1 MSEDTIVLDRD
12 DRYKMLGA
20 QNLNGI
26 TCFLNA
32 TLFAMFCRSDSC
44 FDKLL
49 YSALDGAVGRFA
61 TMVRLWVNML
71 RSGWF
76 ISSDIVAVSTFVDR
90 AYGSKY
96 ARTWRSVGGRWPG
109 WISSKMPLN
118 VIFTWC
124 TGPWESI

>member
-12 DRYKMLGA
+12 NRYKMLGA

-49 YSALDGAVGRFA
+49 YSALDGPVGRFA

-76 ISSDIVAVSTFVDR
+76 ISSDIVAVSLVPQEMLILATSR
-90 AYGSKY
+90 ELGTKRMGGGENGPTTGRLRMLHSYGVLY
-96 ARTWRSVGGRWPG
+96 RS
-109 WISSKMPLN
+109 
-118 VIFTWC
+118 
-124 TGPWESI
+124 